1 MRAIEGLQ
9 KISAVLRG
17 CGIEESS
24 KEAEIIMT
32 CCTGLER
39 VAFYRDDPVLSRMQW
54 EAVERVLERRN
65 RREPLQ
71 YVLGHADFYGLKIR
85 VGPGVLIPRPETEL
99 IVEEMIRTVDSLRS
113 TVGGRLKIL
122 DLCTGSGCL
131 ALAFAKQF
139 ENAEVVAIDSSERTL
154 DYAGE
159 NAKINGI
166 KNVTFLKGDLYA
178 PVKGRRFDVIASNP
192 PYIKRTALSGL
203 SPEIMDWEPVEALD
217 GGEDGLE
224 FYRKILACSS
234 DYLALHGFL
243 IFELGYGE
251 ARDVIKIAER
261 SGFKPVSLI
270 RDYSGI
276 ERVLRL
282 ALR

>member
-9 KISAVLRG
+9 KVSALLRG
-17 CGIEESS
+17 CSVEEFS

-32 CCTGLER
+32 ACTGLER
-39 VAFYRDDPVLSRMQW
+39 VAFYRDNPVLSQLQW
-54 EAVERVLERRN
+54 EAVMGALERRN

-71 YVLGHADFYGLKIR
+71 YVLGYADFCGLKIR

-99 IVEEMIRTVDSLRS
+99 IVEEMIRAVNSRGS
-113 TVGGRLKIL
+113 SVRGRLRIL
-122 DLCTGSGCL
+122 DLCAGSGCL

-139 ENAEVVAIDSSERTL
+139 ENAEVTAIDSSERAL
-154 DYAGE
+154 DYARE
-159 NAKINGI
+159 NARINGI
-166 KNVTFLKGDLYA
+166 KNAAFLKGDLYDL
-178 PVKGRRFDVIASNP
+178 VKGRRFDVIASNP
-192 PYIKRTALSGL
+192 PYVKRADLKGL
-203 SPEIMDWEPVEALD
+203 PPEIVEWEPVEALD

-224 FYRKILACSS
+224 FYRKILACSA
-234 DYLALHGFL
+234 DYLAHRGFL

-251 ARDVIKIAER
+251 ARDVIEIAEE
-261 SGFKPVSLI
+261 SGFKAVSLV